1 MKVEE
6 CMQNME
12 LNMMRVG
19 IKESEDTNIARFLNG
34 LNLEIRDRVE
44 LLPYQYLNDLFNF
57 A

>member
-1 MKVEE
+1 
-6 CMQNME
+6 
-12 LNMMRVG
+12 MMRVG